1 MLLESPP
8 KRLGGAI
15 HAPVRYYPMC
25 SEVDLRWCVHPRGT
39 HANWDMIAS
48 LILND
53 IQSNA
58 GVFPE
63 KNTFIESVKETRIKI
78 TRIRHQKLC
87 AFLKPEVAVNHSL
100 SKSRL

>member
-48 LILND
+48 LN
-53 IQSNA
+53 
-58 GVFPE
+58 FE
-63 KNTFIESVKETRIKI
+63 
-78 TRIRHQKLC
+78 
-87 AFLKPEVAVNHSL
+87 
-100 SKSRL
+100 